1 MKITNVEQIEVGI
14 PWKRPLIRTH
24 DAFPW
29 THQNANIIKMHT
41 DEGITGISEAHGE
54 LSPSFIK
61 SRVIGTDP
69 FEIEKL
75 IGTSILEG
83 PTPSAIATLE
93 TACWDIIGKSL
104 NVPVY
109 RLLGGRFWDRV
120 PITITT
126 STEATEIVV
135 KEAENAVKQGINTIK
150 IKVGE
155 NLKTDLDLVKGVRE
169 AVGNDV
175 NLRVD
180 PNQSWSVPTAINNI
194 NRMAKYYPQYIEQ
207 PIAAYDLDGF
217 KRVRDR
223 VPVPLAVCDASPRH
237 TEVMRLIKREAI
249 DFVSSDPN
257 RTGGLWGWKK
267 MDAICTAAG
276 IPLDCHINGLGVSTA
291 IWLAATVTSPSCKYA
306 HDINCTNTGVSK
318 ELSDDIITKP
328 FKHENGF
335 LQVPEGPG
343 LGVEL
348 DEDKVQKYSN
358 IAKEIRSNGG
368 KGFHGQIPV
377 STTPNLTLVGSRF
390 SPIY

>member
-1 MKITNVEQIEVGI
+1 V
-14 PWKRPLIRTH
+14 
-24 DAFPW
+24 
-29 THQNANIIKMHT
+29 HT
-41 DEGITGISEAHGE
+41 DEGITGISEGSADI
-54 LSPSFIK
+54 SSIK
-61 SRVIGTDP
+61 RRAIGADP

-83 PTPSAIATLE
+83 YGYPTPTVAAVE
-93 TACWDIIGKSL
+93 CACWDIIGKSL
-104 NVPVY
+104 NVPAY

-135 KEAENAVKQGINTIK
+135 KEAENVAKQGINTIK

-155 NLKTDLDLVKGVRE
+155 DLKTDLNLVKSVRE
-169 AVGNDV
+169 AVGDDV

-180 PNQSWSVPTAINNI
+180 PNQAWSVPTAINNI

-207 PIAAYDLDGF
+207 PIPSYDLDGF

-223 VPVPLAVCDASPRH
+223 VPVPLAICDASPRL

-249 DFVSSDPN
+249 DFVSSDPD

-267 MDAICTAAG
+267 LDAICTAAG
-276 IPLDCHINGLGVSTA
+276 IPLVCHMNPGLGVSTA
-291 IWLAATVTSPSCKYA
+291 IWLHATVTSPSCKYA
-306 HDINCTNTGVSK
+306 HDIQSTNVGNSH
-318 ELSDDIITKP
+318 EPSDDIITKP

-348 DEDKVQKYSN
+348 DEAKVKKYS
-358 IAKEIRSNGG
+358 EVYLEHPHSG
-368 KGFHGQIPV
+368 HGDLGSRQ
-377 STTPNLTLVGSRF
+377 PNLSRVAYF
-390 SPIY
+390 PPRY